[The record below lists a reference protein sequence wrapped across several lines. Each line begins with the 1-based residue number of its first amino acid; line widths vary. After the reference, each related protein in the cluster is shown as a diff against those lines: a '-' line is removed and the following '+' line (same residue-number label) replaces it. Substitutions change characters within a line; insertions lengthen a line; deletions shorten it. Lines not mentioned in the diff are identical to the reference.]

1 MTTYRVRFYNELV
14 NSYGTAA
21 RVWQRT
27 IEISQ
32 ARSRDR
38 ALEAAKRRFARAEKV
53 GCWDLRARCFEVQEL
68 PEEEAPGRAGP
79 PAGIAGRRA
88 RRPAA
93 SR

>member
-27 IEISQ
+27 IDINQ

-38 ALEAAKRRFARAEKV
+38 ALEAAKRRFARAERV

-68 PEEEAPGRAGP
+68 PESEEAAGLSPARGGRGGAARGP
-79 PAGIAGRRA
+79 RR
-88 RRPAA
+88 RR
-93 SR
+93 